1 MSISVKTIGLLL
13 WKKLNL
19 QYTPANW
26 GDFVFFPVVWPNRQ
40 CFLGQLRSLRNY
52 QTEKTMFCK
61 YKSCWFKNNPLY
73 KHSKGRSV
81 NGQDLKFLV
90 SVIKVKNKAIQR
102 VRNDLWMNALTLEL
116 WSKVVIFSRCNVRF
130 VNTSS
135 FWTLRIYQPAFSI
148 RPPLPLGLGILKKRC
163 PLE

>member
-1 MSISVKTIGLLL
+1 MEKTEFTIYPS
-13 WKKLNL
+13 KLR
-19 QYTPANW
+19 W
-26 GDFVFFPVVWPNRQ
+26 FCFFPVVWPNRQ

-52 QTEKTMFCK
+52 QTEKKTMFCK

-90 SVIKVKNKAIQR
+90 SVIKVKNKVIQR